1 MEHTTS
7 RARPLSLEDR
17 KASIIDACIPLLFEH
32 GAAVTSKQIADA
44 AGVAEGTIFR
54 AFGDKDSLIRAA
66 VERFLDPEPIRRS
79 LSYIDPDLTLEQK
92 VNDILFHLR
101 TRFTG
106 IMGIM
111 SAIGMKTR
119 PTTGVDVRRELVDVI
134 TQVLEGESVR
144 LRVPPEQAAYI
155 IRIIAFAASIESFNE
170 GDYRMETT
178 DIANFIVFGIGNGLQ

>member
-1 MEHTTS
+1 L
-7 RARPLSLEDR
+7 APDDR
-17 KASIIDACIPLLFEH
+17 KAMIIDACIPLLFEH

-54 AFGDKDSLIRAA
+54 AFGDKDSLIQAA

-79 LSYIDPDLTLEQK
+79 LQYIDPESSLEQK

-106 IMGIM
+106 IIGIM
-111 SAIGMKTR
+111 SAIGTKPSHHGR
-119 PTTGVDVRRELVDVI
+119 DVRQQLVDII
-134 TQVLEGESVR
+134 TEVLEGESVR
-144 LRVPPEQAAYI
+144 LRVPPAQAAYI
-155 IRIIAFAASIESFNE
+155 IRIVAFAASIESFND
-170 GDYRMETT
+170 DYRMETT

>member
-1 MEHTTS
+1 MEETAS
-7 RARPLSLEDR
+7 RARPLAPADR
-17 KASIIDACIPLLFEH
+17 KAMIIDACIPLLFEH

-54 AFGDKDSLIRAA
+54 AFGDKDSLIQAA

-79 LSYIDPDLTLEQK
+79 LSYIDPEATLEQK

-111 SAIGMKTR
+111 SAIGMR
-119 PTTGVDVRRELVDVI
+119 PPPTAVDVRKQLVDII
-134 TQVLEGESVR
+134 TEVLEGESVR

-155 IRIIAFAASIESFNE
+155 IRIIAFAASIESFND
-170 GDYRMETT
+170 DYRLETT